1 MIVTPTAIQLALV
14 EIQQKTDEQ
23 IETETAIKWAARAL
37 AAWQLANA
45 TNVMGLK
52 WLTLAVCCK
61 SEAIEHGAFGTAGT
75 LAAIQ
80 QQLEIVP

>member
-1 MIVTPTAIQLALV
+1 MIVSPTAIQAALT
-14 EIQQKTDEQ
+14 ELQQKSDEQ

-37 AAWQLANA
+37 AAWQLA
-45 TNVMGLK
+45 TTTGMSLK
-52 WLTLAVCCK
+52 WLTLAVCFK